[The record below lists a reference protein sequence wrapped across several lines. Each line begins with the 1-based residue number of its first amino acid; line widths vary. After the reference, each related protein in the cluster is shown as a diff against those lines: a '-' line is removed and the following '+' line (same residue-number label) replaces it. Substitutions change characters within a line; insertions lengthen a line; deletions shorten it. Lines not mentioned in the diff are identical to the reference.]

1 MFRRASASMERLYY
15 NEIPFEK
22 KTEIICQE
30 LELSTTNYWQ
40 IIHRAKLQ
48 LRHCLENKWF
58 RKEENQK
65 K

>member
-1 MFRRASASMERLYY
+1 MERLYY